1 MFVRRLVNWITS
13 WGGPLG
19 TASGMQV
26 PLPLA
31 PVIDQTREIPSDVAL
46 QISAVYACVELL
58 ANTIGTL
65 PLFVYADE
73 GGVVYRLAA
82 VAYGCSFMSVQM
94 HG

>member
-1 MFVRRLVNWITS
+1 
-13 WGGPLG
+13 
-19 TASGMQV
+19 MQV

-73 GGVVYRLAA
+73 GGPARPVPLSAYRFLPMPFF
-82 VAYGCSFMSVQM
+82 GRR
-94 HG
+94 

>member
-1 MFVRRLVNWITS
+1 
-13 WGGPLG
+13 
-19 TASGMQV
+19 MQV

-65 PLFVYADE
+65 PLFVY
-73 GGVVYRLAA
+73 GKYRIFKFL
-82 VAYGCSFMSVQM
+82 SHF
-94 HG
+94 

>member
-1 MFVRRLVNWITS
+1 
-13 WGGPLG
+13 
-19 TASGMQV
+19 MQV

-58 ANTIGTL
+58 RTQLGRCHSLSTQTK
-65 PLFVYADE
+65 VE
-73 GGVVYRLAA
+73 VVYRLAA